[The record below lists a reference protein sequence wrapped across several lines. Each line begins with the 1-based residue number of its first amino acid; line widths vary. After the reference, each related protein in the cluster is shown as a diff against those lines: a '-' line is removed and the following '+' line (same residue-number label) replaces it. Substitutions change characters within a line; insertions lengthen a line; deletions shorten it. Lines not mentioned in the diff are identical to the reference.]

1 MKRNSEPEK
10 TLLERLQLE
19 KSQERKR
26 AGPTRAERSQGHMH
40 GDQDAWEF
48 LRREKLRRRVGTMIS
63 FSLYRK
69 RKKKSVA

>member
-26 AGPTRAERSQGHMH
+26 AGHTRAERSQGHMH

-48 LRREKLRRRVGTMIS
+48 LRREKLRRRPLLLPRRIKMLRVMQ
-63 FSLYRK
+63 
-69 RKKKSVA
+69 